1 MAWGGGAPGAS
12 CGGGRARP
20 GPGSSARAPA
30 CAAAAGG
37 NRAIFRAARPGA
49 RLRRDCRRSVDC
61 AARRQRRAPGSAAA
75 VGAARRRAAPELEAE
90 LVDLVLHGA
99 GGGEGLEVL
108 GGAAHELGLEL
119 VDLRSK
125 GGRAHENIVPKE
137 AGQGRVQESWR
148 THLAA
153 LAALQRELYGGSL
166 LAEDE
171 IPEHGQRFAN
181 DLTGACVR

>member
-1 MAWGGGAPGAS
+1 MGGAPGAS

-49 RLRRDCRRSVDC
+49 RLRRDGRRSV
-61 AARRQRRAPGSAAA
+61 RAIVLRGAHGEPPGSAAA
-75 VGAARRRAAPELEAE
+75 VGAARRLAAPELEAE

-153 LAALQRELYGGSL
+153 LAALQRELDGGSL

>member
-1 MAWGGGAPGAS
+1 MGGGGAWSILRRRSSSSRSWEQCAS
-12 CGGGRARP
+12 ACLRGGDGRQPRDFQGRAPR
-20 GPGSSARAPA
+20 GSAPE
-30 CAAAAGG
+30 
-37 NRAIFRAARPGA
+37 
-49 RLRRDCRRSVDC
+49 RLPSIGQGDC
-61 AARRQRRAPGSAAA
+61 ANGEPPGSAAA
-75 VGAARRRAAPELEAE
+75 VGAARRLAAPELEAE

-125 GGRAHENIVPKE
+125 GGRAPENIVPKE
-137 AGQGRVQESWR
+137 AGEGRVQESWR